1 MRSAPNSTRRAA
13 TCAGPTRAAAAI
25 AAVVLAPAIS
35 RRRGRCA
42 AMAPVTNQVAAK
54 TKARIAIAPRG
65 AGDASP
71 STSAVRTGG
80 GARGISSRFKGS
92 PITMCSAAQMRHAA
106 RQPNYASRNA
116 ESGHPTVLAKPAIK
130 VMPVIGP
137 RAARP

>member
-1 MRSAPNSTRRAA
+1 
-13 TCAGPTRAAAAI
+13 
-25 AAVVLAPAIS
+25 
-35 RRRGRCA
+35 
-42 AMAPVTNQVAAK
+42 MAPVTNQVAAH
-54 TKARIAIAPRG
+54 TKARIAIAPRE
-65 AGDASP
+65 AGEASP
-71 STSAVRTGG
+71 SIAEVRIGG

-106 RQPNYASRNA
+106 RQPNCALRKA

>member
-1 MRSAPNSTRRAA
+1 
-13 TCAGPTRAAAAI
+13 
-25 AAVVLAPAIS
+25 
-35 RRRGRCA
+35 
-42 AMAPVTNQVAAK
+42 MAPVTNQVAAK
-54 TKARIAIAPRG
+54 TKARIAIVPRG

-80 GARGISSRFKGS
+80 GARGISSRFRGS
-92 PITMCSAAQMRHAA
+92 PITMCSAAQIRHAA
-106 RQPNYASRNA
+106 RQPNCASRNA

>member
-1 MRSAPNSTRRAA
+1 MRSAANSTRRAA
-13 TCAGPTRAAAAI
+13 TCAGPTKAAVAI

-54 TKARIAIAPRG
+54 MKARIVMAPRG
-65 AGDASP
+65 AGDAS
-71 STSAVRTGG
+71 SVTSEARTGG
-80 GARGISSRFKGS
+80 GARGISSRFSGS
-92 PITMCSAAQMRHAA
+92 PITMCSAAQMTHAA
-106 RQPNYASRNA
+106 RQPKCASRKA

>member
-1 MRSAPNSTRRAA
+1 MRNAPNSTRRAA
-13 TCAGPTRAAAAI
+13 TCARPTRAAAAI

-42 AMAPVTNQVAAK
+42 AITPVTNQVAAK
-54 TKARIAIAPRG
+54 TNARIAIAARG

-71 STSAVRTGG
+71 SISDARTGG
-80 GARGISSRFKGS
+80 GARVISSRFKGS
-92 PITMCSAAQMRHAA
+92 PIRTCSAAQTRHAA
-106 RQPNYASRNA
+106 RQPNCASRKA